1 MKYQCFTA
9 SGYDKGNN
17 ESETRTQ
24 PFCPHLFHFW
34 SFEFPIVMKKNM
46 GFRPSFVREPRFH
59 DRVSFRPINILI
71 ELVRD
76 GGGSSE
82 SRGQLPIMIKVRFH
96 GLQYLACSELHNLCI
111 GISESILLCYCVYDV
126 YDVLQ
131 GLFVTKRRSI
141 VLTQ

>member
-1 MKYQCFTA
+1 LKYQSFTA

-24 PFCPHLFHFW
+24 LLCPHLLHFR
-34 SFEFPIVMKKNM
+34 SFEFPVVMKKNW
-46 GFRPSFVREPRFH
+46 GFRPSFLREPRFH

-82 SRGQLPIMIKVRFH
+82 RRGQLPIMTSDFIEVRIH

-111 GISESILLCYCVYDV
+111 GTGCP
-126 YDVLQ
+126 
-131 GLFVTKRRSI
+131 T
-141 VLTQ
+141 